1 MEDLQKCPTYH
12 ELNSSYTTSTQIACP
27 LLSGTRLPVEV
38 HNALRGAGS
47 SCLDSGRGDGR
58 GMVGGFARQL
68 VKCPQK
74 RPVLMT
80 AHALARP
87 MQQVEIGYGRRQRRS
102 HSQIRATRH
111 RMSRW
116 TTSLSTPELVRLDSA
131 LPTWHERFSADC
143 RRYLGTYSTR

>member
-1 MEDLQKCPTYH
+1 MEDLQKCPTYQ
-12 ELNSSYTTSTQIACP
+12 ERNSSYTTSTQIACP

-80 AHALARP
+80 AMRWRVRCSRSRLVTGDDGAEAIPRSGQLAI
-87 MQQVEIGYGRRQRRS
+87 E
-102 HSQIRATRH
+102 
-111 RMSRW
+111 
-116 TTSLSTPELVRLDSA
+116 
-131 LPTWHERFSADC
+131 C
-143 RRYLGTYSTR
+143 